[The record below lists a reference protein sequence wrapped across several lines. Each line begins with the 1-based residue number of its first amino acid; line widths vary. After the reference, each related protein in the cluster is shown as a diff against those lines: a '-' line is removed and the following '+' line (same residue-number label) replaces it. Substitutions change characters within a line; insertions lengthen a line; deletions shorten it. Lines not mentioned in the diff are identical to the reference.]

1 MPISIGSRIKNAWNA
16 FRNKNEITNYR
27 VRTDNGYYTRPDR
40 VRLTGGRERSILT
53 AVLNRIAMDVAAI
66 DVVHCKID
74 ENGRFVN
81 KVDSHL
87 NDCLSTESNLDQT
100 PRAFMQDAVMSMF
113 DEGSV
118 ALVPVDTTVN
128 PDNSGSFDVLTMRT
142 GKVIEWYPNDVK
154 VRVYNEN
161 RGRRE
166 DILIN
171 KHNVCLVENPL
182 YAIMNEPNSTL
193 QRLIRKLTLLDAVD
207 EITSSGKLD
216 LIIQLPYVI
225 KSEAR
230 RKQAD
235 ERMAEIERQLNGTKY
250 GIAYADGTEK
260 IIQLNRPVE
269 NQLMKQVEYLTSM
282 LYSQLGI
289 TQAIM
294 DGTADEKAML
304 NYYNRTIEPILSAI
318 TDEMKRK
325 FLTKTARTQGQ
336 SIEYFRDPF
345 KLVPVEQ
352 IAEIAD
358 KFTRNEIMTA
368 NEIRSIV
375 GYKPSNDPKA
385 DQLVNSNIRQPG
397 DDEFNSQNTDNNF
410 ELPPEEYSEDDEE
423 LSLDD
428 YKELG
433 KEALSGISND

>member
-100 PRAFMQDAVMSMF
+100 PRAFMQDVVMSMF

-171 KHNVCLVENPL
+171 KHNVCLIENPL
-182 YAIMNEPNSTL
+182 YAVMNEPNSTL

-375 GYKPSNDPKA
+375 GYKPSKDPKA
-385 DQLVNSNIRQPG
+385 DKLVNSNIRQPG
-397 DDEFNSQNTDNNF
+397 ENQNTQNADNNF
-410 ELPPEEYSEDDEE
+410 DVPPEENSDVTDKLPLE
-423 LSLDD
+423 D

-433 KEALSGISND
+433 KEVLSGMTNE

>member
-27 VRTDNGYYTRPDR
+27 ARTDNGYYTRPDR

-74 ENGRFVN
+74 ENGRFMG

-128 PDNSGSFDVLTMRT
+128 PDNSGSFDVLTIRT

-171 KHNVCLVENPL
+171 KHNVCLIENPL
-182 YAIMNEPNSTL
+182 YAVMNEPNSTL

-375 GYKPSNDPKA
+375 GYKPSKDPKA

-397 DDEFNSQNTDNNF
+397 DEQNSQNTDNNF
-410 ELPPEEYSEDDEE
+410 DVPPEENSDVTEE
-423 LSLDD
+423 LSLEN

-433 KEALSGISND
+433 KDVLSGMTNK

>member
-16 FRNKNEITNYR
+16 FRNKEIPNYR
-27 VRTDNGYYTRPDR
+27 ARTDNGYYTRPDR

-53 AVLNRIAMDVAAI
+53 AVLNRIAMDVASI

-74 ENGRFVN
+74 ENGRFMG
-81 KVDSHL
+81 KVDSRL
-87 NDCLSTESNLDQT
+87 NDCLSTETNLDQT

-128 PDNSGSFDVLTMRT
+128 PDESGSFDVLTMRT
-142 GKVIEWYPNDVK
+142 GKIIEWYPHDVR

-161 RGRRE
+161 KGRKE
-166 DILIN
+166 EIIIN
-171 KHNVCLVENPL
+171 KNNVCLVENPL

-304 NYYNRTIEPILSAI
+304 NYYNRTVEPILSAI

-385 DQLVNSNIRQPG
+385 DQLVNSNIRQP
-397 DDEFNSQNTDNNF
+397 DNEQNSQNTDNN
-410 ELPPEEYSEDDEE
+410 S
-423 LSLDD
+423 S
-428 YKELG
+428 
-433 KEALSGISND
+433 ISPREQMN

>member
-16 FRNKNEITNYR
+16 FRNKEIPNYR
-27 VRTDNGYYTRPDR
+27 ARTDNGYYTRPDR

-53 AVLNRIAMDVAAI
+53 AVLNRIAMDVASI

-74 ENGRFVN
+74 ENGRFMG
-81 KVDSHL
+81 KVDSRL
-87 NDCLSTESNLDQT
+87 NDCLSTETNLDQT

-128 PDNSGSFDVLTMRT
+128 PDESGSFDVLTMRT
-142 GKVIEWYPNDVK
+142 GKIIEWYPHDVR

-161 RGRRE
+161 KGRKE
-166 DILIN
+166 EIIIDKN
-171 KHNVCLVENPL
+171 NVCLVENPL
-182 YAIMNEPNSTL
+182 YAIMNESNSTL

-304 NYYNRTIEPILSAI
+304 NYYNRTVEPILSAI

-345 KLVPVEQ
+345 RLVPVEQ
-352 IAEIAD
+352 LAEIAD

-375 GYKPSNDPKA
+375 GIKPSDDPKA

-397 DDEFNSQNTDNNF
+397 DGFNSQNADNNF
-410 ELPPEEYSEDDEE
+410 ESPPEEYSEDDEE

-433 KEALSGISND
+433 KEVLSGISND

>member
-100 PRAFMQDAVMSMF
+100 PRAFMQDVVMSMF

-171 KHNVCLVENPL
+171 KHNVCLIENPL
-182 YAIMNEPNSTL
+182 YAVMNAPNSTL

-375 GYKPSNDPKA
+375 GYKPSKDPKA
-385 DQLVNSNIRQPG
+385 DKLVNSNIRQPG
-397 DDEFNSQNTDNNF
+397 ENQNTQNADNNF
-410 ELPPEEYSEDDEE
+410 DVPPEENSETTDE
-423 LSLDD
+423 LSLED

-433 KEALSGISND
+433 KEVLSGMTNE

>member
-1 MPISIGSRIKNAWNA
+1 
-16 FRNKNEITNYR
+16 
-27 VRTDNGYYTRPDR
+27 
-40 VRLTGGRERSILT
+40 
-53 AVLNRIAMDVAAI
+53 
-66 DVVHCKID
+66 
-74 ENGRFVN
+74 
-81 KVDSHL
+81 
-87 NDCLSTESNLDQT
+87 
-100 PRAFMQDAVMSMF
+100 
-113 DEGSV
+113 
-118 ALVPVDTTVN
+118 
-128 PDNSGSFDVLTMRT
+128 
-142 GKVIEWYPNDVK
+142 
-154 VRVYNEN
+154 
-161 RGRRE
+161 
-166 DILIN
+166 
-171 KHNVCLVENPL
+171 
-182 YAIMNEPNSTL
+182 
-193 QRLIRKLTLLDAVD
+193 
-207 EITSSGKLD
+207 
-216 LIIQLPYVI
+216 
-225 KSEAR
+225 
-230 RKQAD
+230 
-235 ERMAEIERQLNGTKY
+235 
-250 GIAYADGTEK
+250 
-260 IIQLNRPVE
+260 
-269 NQLMKQVEYLTSM
+269 M

-397 DDEFNSQNTDNNF
+397 ENQNTQNADNNF
-410 ELPPEEYSEDDEE
+410 DVSPEENSDVTDE
-423 LSLDD
+423 LSLED

-433 KEALSGISND
+433 KEVLSGMTNE

>member
-16 FRNKNEITNYR
+16 FRNKNETINYR
-27 VRTDNGYYTRPDR
+27 ARTDNGYYTRPDR

-171 KHNVCLVENPL
+171 KHNVCLIENPL
-182 YAIMNEPNSTL
+182 YAVMNEPNSTL

-375 GYKPSNDPKA
+375 GYKPSKDPKA

-397 DDEFNSQNTDNNF
+397 ENQNIQNADNNF
-410 ELPPEEYSEDDEE
+410 DVPPEENSDVTDE
-423 LSLDD
+423 LSLED

-433 KEALSGISND
+433 KEVLSGMTNE

>member
-161 RGRRE
+161 RGKKE

-171 KHNVCLVENPL
+171 KHNVCLIENPL
-182 YAIMNEPNSTL
+182 YAVMNEPNSTL

-375 GYKPSNDPKA
+375 GYKPSKDPKA

-397 DDEFNSQNTDNNF
+397 ENQNTQNADNNF
-410 ELPPEEYSEDDEE
+410 DVPPEENSDVTDKLPLE
-423 LSLDD
+423 D

-433 KEALSGISND
+433 KEVLSGMTNE

>member
-16 FRNKNEITNYR
+16 FRNKNEITNYCA
-27 VRTDNGYYTRPDR
+27 RTDNGYYTRPDR

-171 KHNVCLVENPL
+171 KRNVCLIENPL
-182 YAIMNEPNSTL
+182 YAVMNEPNSTL

-336 SIEYFRDPF
+336 SIGYFRDPF

-375 GYKPSNDPKA
+375 GYKPSKDPKA

-397 DDEFNSQNTDNNF
+397 ENQNTQNADNNF
-410 ELPPEEYSEDDEE
+410 DVPPEENSDVTDKLPLE
-423 LSLDD
+423 D

-433 KEALSGISND
+433 KEVLSGITNE

>member
-16 FRNKNEITNYR
+16 FHNKNEITNYR

-161 RGRRE
+161 RGKKE

-171 KHNVCLVENPL
+171 KHNVCLIENPL
-182 YAIMNEPNSTL
+182 YAVMNEPNSTL

-375 GYKPSNDPKA
+375 GYKPSKDPKA

-397 DDEFNSQNTDNNF
+397 ENQNTQNADNNF
-410 ELPPEEYSEDDEE
+410 DVPPEENSDVTDKLPLE
-423 LSLDD
+423 D

-433 KEALSGISND
+433 KEVLSGMTNE

>member
-16 FRNKNEITNYR
+16 FRNKNETINYR
-27 VRTDNGYYTRPDR
+27 ARTDNGYYTRPDR

-171 KHNVCLVENPL
+171 KHNVCLIENPL
-182 YAIMNEPNSTL
+182 YAVMNEPNSTL

-397 DDEFNSQNTDNNF
+397 ENQNTQNADNNF
-410 ELPPEEYSEDDEE
+410 DVPPEENSETTDE
-423 LSLDD
+423 LSLED

-433 KEALSGISND
+433 RDVLSGMTNE

>member
-27 VRTDNGYYTRPDR
+27 ARTDNGYYTRPDR

-128 PDNSGSFDVLTMRT
+128 PDNSGSFDILSMRT

-171 KHNVCLVENPL
+171 KHNVCLIENPL
-182 YAIMNEPNSTL
+182 YAVMNEPNSTL

-375 GYKPSNDPKA
+375 GYKPSKDPKA

-397 DDEFNSQNTDNNF
+397 ENQNIQNADNNF
-410 ELPPEEYSEDDEE
+410 DVPPEENSDVTDE
-423 LSLDD
+423 LSLED

-433 KEALSGISND
+433 REVLSGMTNE

>member
-27 VRTDNGYYTRPDR
+27 ARTDNGYYTRPDR

-171 KHNVCLVENPL
+171 KRNVCLIENPL
-182 YAIMNEPNSTL
+182 YAVMNEPNSTL

-345 KLVPVEQ
+345 KLVPVDQ

-375 GYKPSNDPKA
+375 GYKPSKDPKA

-397 DDEFNSQNTDNNF
+397 ENQNTQNADNNF
-410 ELPPEEYSEDDEE
+410 DVPPEENSDVTDKLPLE
-423 LSLDD
+423 D

-433 KEALSGISND
+433 KEVLSGITNE

>member
-100 PRAFMQDAVMSMF
+100 PRAFMQDVVMSMF

-171 KHNVCLVENPL
+171 KHNVCLIENPL
-182 YAIMNEPNSTL
+182 YAVMNEPNSTL

-375 GYKPSNDPKA
+375 GYKPSKDPKA
-385 DQLVNSNIRQPG
+385 DKLVNSNIRQPG
-397 DDEFNSQNTDNNF
+397 ENQNTQNADNNF
-410 ELPPEEYSEDDEE
+410 DVPPEENSETTDE
-423 LSLDD
+423 LSLED

-433 KEALSGISND
+433 KEVLSGMTNK

>member
-16 FRNKNEITNYR
+16 FRNKDEIVNLR

-53 AVLNRIAMDVAAI
+53 AVLNRIAMDVAAV
-66 DVVHCKID
+66 DVIHCKID
-74 ENGRFVN
+74 ENGRFMG
-81 KVDSHL
+81 KVDSRL
-87 NDCLSTESNLDQT
+87 NDCLSTAANLDQT

-128 PDNSGSFDVLTMRT
+128 PEDSGSFDVITMRT
-142 GKVIEWYPNDVK
+142 GRIVEWYPHDVR

-161 RGRRE
+161 KGRRE
-166 DILIN
+166 EIVIDKN
-171 KHNVCLVENPL
+171 NVCLIENPL
-182 YAIMNEPNSTL
+182 YAIMNESNSTL

-235 ERMAEIERQLNGTKY
+235 ERRAEIERQLNGSKY

-269 NQLMKQVEYLTSM
+269 NSLMKQVEYLTSM

-304 NYYNRTIEPILSAI
+304 NYYNRTVEPILSAI

-336 SIEYFRDPF
+336 SIEFFRDAF

-352 IAEIAD
+352 MAEIAD

-375 GYKPSNDPKA
+375 GFKPSDDPKA
-385 DQLVNSNIRQPG
+385 DKLVNSNIRQPG
-397 DDEFNSQNTDNNF
+397 ESDLNNQNTDPNLDL
-410 ELPPEEYSEDDEE
+410 LPGDEE
-423 LSLDD
+423 LTPND
-428 YKELG
+428 YIKLG
-433 KEALSGISND
+433 KEVLAGLSGEANE

>member
-27 VRTDNGYYTRPDR
+27 ARTDNGYYTRPDR

-410 ELPPEEYSEDDEE
+410 ELPPEEYSEGDEE

-433 KEALSGISND
+433 KKALSGISND

>member
-171 KHNVCLVENPL
+171 KRNVCLIENPL
-182 YAIMNEPNSTL
+182 YAVMNEPNSTL

-375 GYKPSNDPKA
+375 GYKPSKDPKA
-385 DQLVNSNIRQPG
+385 DKLVNSNIRQPG
-397 DDEFNSQNTDNNF
+397 ENQNTQNADNNF
-410 ELPPEEYSEDDEE
+410 DVPPEENSETTDE
-423 LSLDD
+423 LSLED

-433 KEALSGISND
+433 KEVLSGMTNK

>member
-16 FRNKNEITNYR
+16 FRNKNETINYR
-27 VRTDNGYYTRPDR
+27 ARTDNGYYTRPDR

-171 KHNVCLVENPL
+171 KRNVCLIENPL
-182 YAIMNEPNSTL
+182 YAVMNEPNSTL

-375 GYKPSNDPKA
+375 GYKPSKDPKA

-397 DDEFNSQNTDNNF
+397 ENQNTQNADNNF
-410 ELPPEEYSEDDEE
+410 DVPPEENSDVTDE
-423 LSLDD
+423 LSLED

-433 KEALSGISND
+433 KEVLSGMTNE

>member
-16 FRNKNEITNYR
+16 FRNKEIPNYR
-27 VRTDNGYYTRPDR
+27 ARTDNGYYTRPDR

-53 AVLNRIAMDVAAI
+53 AVLNRIAMDVASI

-74 ENGRFVN
+74 ENGRFMG
-81 KVDSHL
+81 KVDSRL
-87 NDCLSTESNLDQT
+87 NDCLSTETNLDQT
-100 PRAFMQDAVMSMF
+100 PRAFMHDAVMSMF

-128 PDNSGSFDVLTMRT
+128 PDESGSFDVLTMRT
-142 GKVIEWYPNDVK
+142 GKIIEWYPHDVR

-161 RGRRE
+161 KGRKE
-166 DILIN
+166 EIIIDKN
-171 KHNVCLVENPL
+171 NVCLVENPL

-304 NYYNRTIEPILSAI
+304 NYYNRTVEPILSAI

-345 KLVPVEQ
+345 RLVPVEQ
-352 IAEIAD
+352 LAEIAD

-375 GYKPSNDPKA
+375 GIKPSDDPKA

-397 DDEFNSQNTDNNF
+397 DGLNSQNTDNNF
-410 ELPPEEYSEDDEE
+410 EQPPEEYSEDDEE

-433 KEALSGISND
+433 KEILSGISND

>member
-27 VRTDNGYYTRPDR
+27 ARTDNGYYTRPDR

-397 DDEFNSQNTDNNF
+397 DDELNSQNTDNNF
-410 ELPPEEYSEDDEE
+410 ELPPEEYSEGDEE

>member
-16 FRNKNEITNYR
+16 FRNKEIPNYR
-27 VRTDNGYYTRPDR
+27 ARTDNGYYTRPDR

-74 ENGRFVN
+74 ENGRFMG

-87 NDCLSTESNLDQT
+87 NDCLSTETNLDQT

-128 PDNSGSFDVLTMRT
+128 PDESGSFDVLTMRT
-142 GKVIEWYPNDVK
+142 GKIIEWYPHDVR

-161 RGRRE
+161 KGRKE
-166 DILIN
+166 EIIIDKN
-171 KHNVCLVENPL
+171 NVCLVENPL
-182 YAIMNEPNSTL
+182 YAIMNESNSTL

-304 NYYNRTIEPILSAI
+304 NYYNRTVEPILSAI

-345 KLVPVEQ
+345 RLVPVEQ
-352 IAEIAD
+352 LAEIAD

-375 GYKPSNDPKA
+375 GIKPSDDPKA

-397 DDEFNSQNTDNNF
+397 DGFNSQNADNNF
-410 ELPPEEYSEDDEE
+410 ESPPEEYSEDDEE

-433 KEALSGISND
+433 KEVLSGISND

>member
-1 MPISIGSRIKNAWNA
+1 
-16 FRNKNEITNYR
+16 
-27 VRTDNGYYTRPDR
+27 
-40 VRLTGGRERSILT
+40 
-53 AVLNRIAMDVAAI
+53 MDVAAI

-171 KHNVCLVENPL
+171 KRNVCLIENPL
-182 YAIMNEPNSTL
+182 YAVMNEPNSTL

-397 DDEFNSQNTDNNF
+397 ENQNTQNADNNF
-410 ELPPEEYSEDDEE
+410 DVPPEENSDVTDE
-423 LSLDD
+423 LSLED

-433 KEALSGISND
+433 KEVLSGMTNE

>member
-100 PRAFMQDAVMSMF
+100 PRAFMQDVVMSMF

-171 KHNVCLVENPL
+171 KHNVCLIENPL
-182 YAIMNEPNSTL
+182 YAVMNEPNSTL

-304 NYYNRTIEPILSAI
+304 NYHNRTIEPILSAI

-375 GYKPSNDPKA
+375 GYKPSKDPKA
-385 DQLVNSNIRQPG
+385 DKLVNSNIRQPG
-397 DDEFNSQNTDNNF
+397 ENQNTQNADNNF
-410 ELPPEEYSEDDEE
+410 DVPPEENSETTDE
-423 LSLDD
+423 LSLED

-433 KEALSGISND
+433 KEVLSGMTNK

>member
-171 KHNVCLVENPL
+171 KRNVCLIENPL
-182 YAIMNEPNSTL
+182 YAVMNEPNSTL

-304 NYYNRTIEPILSAI
+304 NYHNRTIEPILSAI

-375 GYKPSNDPKA
+375 GYKPSKDPKA
-385 DQLVNSNIRQPG
+385 DKLVNSNIRQPG
-397 DDEFNSQNTDNNF
+397 ENQNTQNADNNF
-410 ELPPEEYSEDDEE
+410 DVLPEENSDVTDKLPLE
-423 LSLDD
+423 D

-433 KEALSGISND
+433 KEVLSGITNE

>member
-27 VRTDNGYYTRPDR
+27 ARTDNGYYTRPDR

-74 ENGRFVN
+74 ENGRFMG

-128 PDNSGSFDVLTMRT
+128 PDNSGSFDVLTIRT

-171 KHNVCLVENPL
+171 KHNVCLIENPL
-182 YAIMNEPNSTL
+182 YAVMNEPNSTL

-375 GYKPSNDPKA
+375 GYKPSKDPKA

-397 DDEFNSQNTDNNF
+397 DEQNSQNTDNNF
-410 ELPPEEYSEDDEE
+410 DVPPEENSDVTDK
-423 LSLDD
+423 LSLED
-428 YKELG
+428 YKEFG
-433 KEALSGISND
+433 KEVLSGMTNN

>member
-16 FRNKNEITNYR
+16 FRNKEIPNYR
-27 VRTDNGYYTRPDR
+27 ARTDNGYYTRPDR

-53 AVLNRIAMDVAAI
+53 AVLNRIEMDVAAI

-74 ENGRFVN
+74 ENGRFMG

-128 PDNSGSFDVLTMRT
+128 PDNSGSFDVLTIRT

-171 KHNVCLVENPL
+171 KHNVCLIENPL
-182 YAIMNEPNSTL
+182 YAVMNEPNSTL

-375 GYKPSNDPKA
+375 GYKPSKDPKA

-397 DDEFNSQNTDNNF
+397 DEQNSQNTDNNF
-410 ELPPEEYSEDDEE
+410 DVPPEENSDVTDK
-423 LSLDD
+423 LSLED
-428 YKELG
+428 YKEFG
-433 KEALSGISND
+433 KEVLSGMTNN

>member
-16 FRNKNEITNYR
+16 FRNKNETINYR

-171 KHNVCLVENPL
+171 KHNVCLIENPL
-182 YAIMNEPNSTL
+182 YAVMNEPNSTL

-375 GYKPSNDPKA
+375 GYKPSKDPKA

-397 DDEFNSQNTDNNF
+397 ENQNTQNADNNF
-410 ELPPEEYSEDDEE
+410 DVPPEENSDVTDE
-423 LSLDD
+423 LSLED

-433 KEALSGISND
+433 KEVLSGMTNE